1 MPVTTGTFL
10 SVRGIRKSF
19 GTVKVLHGVDLDLT
33 AGSVTALLGENGAG
47 KSTFVRILAGDH
59 APDEGRITIEGN
71 EVQLRSVG
79 KAREAGIRLIAQEIA
94 DAPPLTV
101 AENINL
107 GAQPAR
113 LGFVSRKQARRT
125 ARDAL
130 DALGA
135 TIPLDAKVEKL
146 RLGERQIIE
155 IARASIGHSRCIIFD
170 EPTAALSDAETRRLF
185 ELIARMRAQGVA
197 ILYIT
202 HRLDEVFEIADQV
215 CVLRD
220 GRVSL
225 NAPVAEVDQTAVVT
239 AMVGRELGAA
249 EDSYAYDAK
258 ASATPLLEVSN
269 LSGESFED
277 VSLDVAPG
285 EIVGLY
291 GKVGSGVPEFAATL
305 FGASPRDAGAVNL
318 DGKPVAFSHPA
329 EAVASGVGFLP
340 ADRASEGL
348 LRTRTAAENLA
359 APSWG
364 RLAQAGFLGR
374 RREASAFSTWHRMLH
389 IRSRPDGSEKISTL
403 SGGNQQKVLLGRWL
417 ENQSRLLLLV
427 EPTRGVDVGAR
438 EEIYQLLRNLA
449 REGHGIL
456 IASSDYEDIT
466 HAATRSLVMVRGRI
480 IAELEREEISVA
492 SLTRVAG
499 GAAHV

>member
-1 MPVTTGTFL
+1 M
-10 SVRGIRKSF
+10 SVRGIRKAF
-19 GTVKVLHGVDLDLT
+19 GPVKVLHGVDLDLP

-59 APDEGRITIEGN
+59 APDAGEIRIDGEKF
-71 EVQLRSVG
+71 QFRSVG

-94 DAPPLTV
+94 DAPTLSV
-101 AENINL
+101 AENISL

-113 LGFVSRKQARRT
+113 WGFVNRRAVRKT
-125 ARDAL
+125 AHEAL

-135 TIPLDAKVEKL
+135 DIALDAKVETL

-155 IARASIGHSRCIIFD
+155 IARATVGASRCVIFD

-185 ELIARMRAQGVA
+185 ALIERMRNQGVA

-202 HRLDEVFEIADQV
+202 HRLDEVFEIADRV

-225 NAPVAEVDQTAVVT
+225 NTEVDAVDQNTVVT
-239 AMVGRELGAA
+239 AMVGRELAVA
-249 EDSYAYDAK
+249 EDSAPPEVRSLGK
-258 ASATPLLEVSN
+258 PLLAVEA

-277 VSLDVAPG
+277 VSLSVAPG

-305 FGASPRDAGAVNL
+305 FGAAPRHRGAVHL
-318 DGKPVAFSHPA
+318 DGAPVHFKHPA
-329 EAVASGVGFLP
+329 EAVAQGVGFLP

-348 LRTRTAAENLA
+348 LQMRTAAENLS
-359 APSWG
+359 APSWAHLS
-364 RLAQAGFLGR
+364 RAGFIGR
-374 RREASAFSTWHRMLH
+374 RREADAFRTWHRTLH
-389 IRSRPDGSEKISTL
+389 IRSRPDGSERITTL
-403 SGGNQQKVLLGRWL
+403 SGGNQQKILLGRWL
-417 ENQSRLLLLV
+417 ENGSRLLLLV

-480 IAELEREEISVA
+480 VAELEREDISVA